1 MKKDYLHPYAE
12 PPYTNRG
19 VERTWESGLRACV
32 DWVEATFKSVTM
44 DELILDVLQM
54 DFNDFFDSTGKNG
67 YRQSKKCGS
76 ISIYYDG
83 REDMGIHLEM
93 KGRGCR
99 EYERLGKRTWKELF
113 QTIFEYHGSF
123 TRLDPAVDDFDGIFT
138 IKKLVNRVKKDML
151 VSKFQ
156 RARNYEDIIINGGEV
171 RGVTLKFGSDK
182 SNIQVIMYDKL
193 SERKDTNYNVSEDV
207 KVWNRT
213 ELRLRDEKAT
223 EVALILANEEDGE
236 ESIGKTVCGILKQYL
251 RFVDQGKSK
260 DTNKRRWKTARFW
273 DKFLG
278 KVEALPLT
286 TIIEEKTVLDKVE
299 WLRHQGGTTL
309 AMILETYGDEA
320 MDMLRKMAEESKSR
334 LKAKDY
340 DMIRRHKEDIKKD
353 SQRLV
358 NAESPANKTI

>member
-1 MKKDYLHPYAE
+1 MKKNYLHPYAE

-19 VERTWESGLRACV
+19 VERTWSSGLRACV
-32 DWVEATFKSVTM
+32 DWCSVTFN
-44 DELILDVLQM
+44 DVTILSLIEDVLQM
-54 DFNDFFDSTGKNG
+54 HSDDFFDSTGMHG
-67 YRQSKKCGS
+67 YRRSKKCGS

-113 QTIFEYHGSF
+113 QTIFEYQGSF

-138 IKKLVNRVKKDML
+138 IKNLVKRVKKDTL
-151 VSKFQ
+151 VSKFH
-156 RARNYEDIIINGGEV
+156 RARNFEDIIINGGEV

-193 SERKDTNYNVSEDV
+193 SERKDTNYNVSEDI

-213 ELRLRDEKAT
+213 ELRLRDEKAE
-223 EVALILANEEDGE
+223 EVARILAYEEDGE
-236 ESIGKTVCGILKQYL
+236 ESIGKTVCGILKSLL

-260 DTNKRRWKTARFW
+260 DTNKRRWKNARFW

-299 WLRHQGGTTL
+299 WLRHQGGPTL
-309 AMILETYGDEA
+309 AMIVETYGDEA
-320 MDMLRKMAEESKSR
+320 MDMLRKMAEESKPR

-340 DMIRRHKEDIKKD
+340 NMIRKCKEDIKKT
-353 SQRLV
+353 SIASETMKV
-358 NAESPANKTI
+358 AEK